1 MNGQVARRLITRAI
15 ARSVEFD
22 RVIETGTYRGATT
35 AFLAETFGVPIS
47 SVEAVPRYREYAG
60 HRLADEP
67 LVTLDQGDSREF
79 LRKQAGVSG
88 GTVFFYLDAHWE
100 GDLPLAEE
108 LDIVAAAWRRA
119 VVMIDDFKVPG
130 DPGYGYDDYG
140 PGKALTEDYLPKSV
154 AGWSRYYPTTLSDGE
169 TGARRGCVV
178 LTTPGIDL
186 EIPELRR
193 CVSPQ
198 AS

>member
-1 MNGQVARRLITRAI
+1 ML
-15 ARSVEFD
+15 
-22 RVIETGTYRGATT
+22 ETGTYRGATT
-35 AFLAETFGVPIS
+35 AFLATTFRVPIA
-47 SVEAVPRYREYAG
+47 SVEAVPRYREYAA

-79 LRKQAGVSG
+79 LRKQARVSG

-108 LDIVAAAWRRA
+108 LDIVAAAWSRA
-119 VVMIDDFKVPG
+119 VVMIDDFQVPD

-140 PGKALTEDYLPKSV
+140 PGKALAEDYLPESV
-154 AGWSRYYPTTLSDGE
+154 AGWSRYYPATSSEAE

-186 EIPELRR
+186 DIPELRQW
-193 CVSPQ
+193 VSPQ